1 MLPFREVATA
11 AYCPRKCYYRRRDP
25 DVDRGPPPEV
35 IAVRD
40 LAFDYPTLLADDDA
54 LEAAPIAVTPTTFR
68 STLGAARAR
77 LDAWD
82 ALTEPA
88 DRDVFVS
95 GDDCHGVVHKLLDGP
110 TLSLVFAGDP
120 PDRGVWHPQSVRLVA
135 AARALADERGTPVER
150 VYAEYPAHG
159 AIRVVDVTARR
170 LGAYRAARRTA
181 RSIDGPPARTRDK
194 QKCDPC
200 EYGDRC
206 GVRTRS
212 LLGRLR
218 S

>member
-1 MLPFREVATA
+1 MLPFRDVATA

-25 DVDRGPPPEV
+25 DRDRTPPPAV
-35 IAVRD
+35 VAVRD
-40 LAFDYPTLLADDDA
+40 LAFDYPTLLDDA
-54 LEAAPIAVTPTTFR
+54 DALRSAPIAVTPTTYR
-68 STLGAARAR
+68 SNLGAARAR

-82 ALTEPA
+82 AIADPA

-95 GDDCHGVVHKLLDGP
+95 GEDCRGVVHKLLDGP

-135 AARALADERGTPVER
+135 AARALADERETPVER

-159 AIRVVDVTARR
+159 LVRAVDVDARR
-170 LGAYRAARRTA
+170 LGAYRAALRTA
-181 RSIDGPPARTRDK
+181 RSIDGPPPRTRDK
-194 QKCDPC
+194 VKCDPC
-200 EYGDRC
+200 EFTDRC